1 MNEQAQEDIEPIV
14 EKTDAK
20 KIFSQIFKFV
30 KKYKLILSIVILAI
44 IILVALF
51 NYIPVLS
58 VNGTKLVNLDVA
70 AKIESGQTIKLKY
83 SDVSA
88 VITHFSNDACP
99 TGKKCY
105 GSGPTVEYQLNVD
118 GKKYATGTQTPAL
131 GSKYQ
136 VETVS
141 SDYKTYAEIKIVV
154 SR

>member
-1 MNEQAQEDIEPIV
+1 MNEQAQEDIEQIDDKK
-14 EKTDAK
+14 EAK
-20 KIFSQIFKFV
+20 KLFSQVFKFV
-30 KKYKLILSIVILAI
+30 KKHKLILSIVILVI

-58 VNGTKLVNLDVA
+58 VNGTKLVNLGVT

-88 VITHFSNDACP
+88 EIKHFSNDVCP
-99 TGKKCY
+99 AGKTCY
-105 GSGPTVEYQLNVD
+105 GSGPTVEYQLIVD
-118 GKKYATGTQTPAL
+118 GKKYATGTQTSAL

-141 SDYKTYAEIKIVV
+141 SDYKTYAEVKIVV
-154 SR
+154 SE